1 MSTWK
6 ALNTD
11 GKVAEIRNAHKFCT
25 GTART
30 IATYLSIKFETEISR
45 SAVIGLYHRN
55 VDAFKDLP
63 LTGDHG
69 PGATNGRETN
79 GHFKA
84 PAPKQPKPKPAPK
97 LKIVAPP
104 KMKPVKVK
112 PEPAPGVP
120 KPMPML
126 KRIMDHD
133 WDGRHECRWPVD
145 GEKEHTRF
153 CCAPASAE
161 TSYCEYHRLV
171 ARGRGTESERKV
183 APMPV
188 RKVA

>member
-1 MSTWK
+1 MLNWK

-11 GKVAEIRNAHKFCT
+11 GKIAEIRNAHKFCT

-30 IATYLSIKFETEISR
+30 IATYLSIKFDTEISR
-45 SAVIGLYHRN
+45 SAVIGMYDRN
-55 VDAFKDLP
+55 KDALKDLP
-63 LTGDHG
+63 LSGVQG
-69 PGATNGRETN
+69 PGGDRDEN
-79 GHFKA
+79 GHFK
-84 PAPKQPKPKPAPK
+84 PKKPKQPKPKPAPK

-104 KMKPVKVK
+104 KMKAVKVK
-112 PEPAPGVP
+112 PVPAPDIP
-120 KPMPML
+120 RPMPLL
-126 KRIMDHD
+126 KKIMDLD
-133 WDGRHECRWPVD
+133 WDGRHECRWPVG

-153 CCAPASAE
+153 CCAPASGE

>member
-1 MSTWK
+1 MTPWK
-6 ALNTD
+6 ALNTE
-11 GKVAEIRNAHKFCT
+11 GKVAEVRNAHKFCT

-30 IATYLSIKFETEISR
+30 IATYLSIKFEAEISR

-55 VDAFKDLP
+55 VDAFRDLP

-69 PGATNGRETN
+69 PGPTNGRDAN
-79 GHFKA
+79 GHFSK
-84 PAPKQPKPKPAPK
+84 PAPKPKAKPK
-97 LKIVAPP
+97 LKIVQPP
-104 KMKPVKVK
+104 RMKPVKAEK
-112 PEPAPGVP
+112 PAEVSIPR
-120 KPMPML
+120 PMPML
-126 KRIMDHD
+126 KKIMDEA
-133 WDGRHECRWPVD
+133 WNGRHECRWPVD

-161 TSYCEYHRLV
+161 SSYCDYHRLV

-188 RKVA
+188 KRVA